1 MGADNPVTSGDLQLF
16 VEEAAEAVVSADV
29 EMRDRGGA
37 PVIDSGSGIRPGV
50 RDTRWGR

>member
-1 MGADNPVTSGDLQLF
+1 VFVF

-37 PVIDSGSGIRPGV
+37 PVIDSGSCRRARRSRYPMGTLTVVVP
-50 RDTRWGR
+50 